1 MFPGECRKYR
11 WSKFKNLGS
20 ADEMY
25 ETVMN
30 GVFPFIKNLH
40 RDGDSA
46 YSRYMGDA
54 ISYAEIFRI
63 RWWCKMGMMTVY
75 HGGYQVV
82 DKPKIR
88 KGRNTKDFGTGFYCT
103 IIKEQAHV
111 SSVT

>member
-11 WSKFKNLGS
+11 WSKFKNLGFV
-20 ADEMY
+20 DEMY

-54 ISYAEIFRI
+54 IFNKCS
-63 RWWCKMGMMTVY
+63 KNSLTSS
-75 HGGYQVV
+75 GGEMLH
-82 DKPKIR
+82 I
-88 KGRNTKDFGTGFYCT
+88 
-103 IIKEQAHV
+103 
-111 SSVT
+111 